1 MVLSRSYIAI
11 FILRRQAPDIGHN
24 RTSELGPNR
33 IGSRRTDIQAQWT
46 CIVLAGQRPG
56 VDALSDHFGVRWKAL
71 IPLHGEPMLT
81 RVLRILREC
90 PDIGQIIVLTQDIGA
105 IEQAIGTTG
114 GVTVAKSEN
123 GISQSIRRVIEQ
135 QSFAWPVLVTT
146 ADHPLLT
153 TQMIEEFI
161 ANASDDL
168 AIAMVER
175 QNMLARFPDAKRTWL
190 RFADGA
196 WSGANLFALRSD
208 NALKALDLWASVEK
222 DRKKAWKLFLHLG
235 PYLAFR
241 AITRTIGLRAV
252 LAKAGRRLGLSATLV
267 PMSDPVAAIDVD
279 KVADHALAEHI
290 LEKRSAAHS

>member
-24 RTSELGPNR
+24 ITSELGPNR

-71 IPLHGEPMLT
+71 IPLHGEPMIT
-81 RVLRILREC
+81 RVIRVLRGC

-105 IEQAIGTTG
+105 IEHAIGNTG
-114 GVTVAKSEN
+114 GVTVAKSED
-123 GISQSIRRVIEQ
+123 GISRSIRRVIEQ

-146 ADHPLLT
+146 SDHPLLT
-153 TQMIEEFI
+153 VQMIEEFI
-161 ANASDDL
+161 ANAHDDL

-175 QNMLARFPDAKRTWL
+175 QNMLASFPDAKRTWL

-222 DRKKAWKLFLHLG
+222 DRKKAWKLFLHFG

-241 AITRTIGLRAV
+241 AITRTIGLRAALV
-252 LAKAGRRLGLSATLV
+252 KAGRRLGMSAKLV
-267 PMSDPVAAIDVD
+267 QMSDPIAAIDVD
-279 KVADHALAEHI
+279 KVTDHALAEHI